1 MADINLACVHASNAA
16 RYLAMAAR
24 GAMDGKPPGWEYEEA
39 IRELTEVCNS
49 LGYVLVRTDADGA
62 SEKPASDETE
72 AA

>member
-1 MADINLACVHASNAA
+1 MADINIASIHASSAA

-24 GAMDGKPPGWEYEEA
+24 GAMDGKPPGWEYEDA
-39 IRELTEVCNS
+39 IRELTEVCNR
-49 LGYVLVRTDADGA
+49 LGYVLVRTDAEGA

>member
-1 MADINLACVHASNAA
+1 MANINLACIHASNAA

-24 GAMDGKPPGWEYEEA
+24 GAMDGKPPGWEYEDA
-39 IRELTEVCNS
+39 IRELTDVCNR
-49 LGYVLVRTDADGA
+49 LGYVLVRTDAEGA